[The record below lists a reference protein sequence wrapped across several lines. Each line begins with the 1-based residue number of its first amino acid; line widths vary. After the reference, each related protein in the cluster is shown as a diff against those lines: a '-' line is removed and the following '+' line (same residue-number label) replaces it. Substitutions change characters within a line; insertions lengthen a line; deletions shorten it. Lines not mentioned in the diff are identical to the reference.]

1 MMKRLLVILTL
12 LASSLGVSF
21 AQEYRATVQGLVT
34 DSSQAVIPGASV
46 TMLNVNTGISVT
58 KTSNNLGN
66 YRFDFVEPGTY
77 AVASQAAGFA
87 KSIQENVLVEA
98 LGNITLNFTL
108 NPGRQN
114 QSVTVSATSGAVAL
128 QFNSTSKELTVTHTE
143 LSELPIQMRSPFSAV
158 LLDPAVLNV
167 SGEPMMP
174 YFMWNATEMD
184 FGGQTSRENDVLIDG
199 SSATIGPKGS
209 YTPIM
214 DDVQEL
220 VVTQMAVDSEQ
231 GHSAGGVT
239 NMVTRA
245 GTNALHGA
253 ASYYG
258 VNPSL
263 NAVTNVFTR
272 TPSVSRSNIWGAAA
286 GGPIKKNRLFTF
298 GAYEGRL
305 LSQPNTTVMTLP
317 TAAERNGDY
326 SQSLNV
332 NGDLRTIYNPFS
344 TVFDPATGTETRT
357 PFPGNIIPSNMID
370 PTAAK
375 IMSYIWKPNTTPS
388 NIAGANNF
396 MSTVG
401 LETHYYNF
409 SDRTDWNVS
418 DKLKVFGRYAQF
430 HTILALGD
438 YTGMDSPAESD
449 GMSGSMNSKNLGGNV
464 VYTINPTTVA
474 EVRFSYSSFADNAG
488 VPQNI
493 IGTKGLAGLWPNTAW
508 YQSYLG
514 QYGSTIYFPTITIGS
529 NAFGVPYL
537 WIQQPHSY
545 TWAGKIDKTKGR
557 HTLKAGLESRD
568 QGAFI
573 SYPGNLAFNFSAP
586 TTSSSS
592 ITAPISVSGDPYATF
607 LLGAPDDG
615 SSSGYA
621 APGQF
626 SSYYY
631 GAYVQDDFKVNRRI
645 TLNLGLRYEY
655 ESPPVDSKNQYSR
668 LDLNATNPT
677 LQNNPPPYTSD
688 VVALR
693 TQYLGA
699 SAATP
704 PPNGQWVFNTPSQR
718 GEFNAPGVNFAPR
731 AGIAFRLNDKTA
743 LRAGYGRF
751 LILNSQV
758 QNGYIAN
765 PSFVGYSV
773 NSTILPSQTG
783 VPTTALSNPYP
794 SNNPLQPPVGSA
806 GGVNTNM
813 GNGYGDSWGD
823 GLRDPNYKD
832 GALDRFNLTVERELP
847 GKFRLEISYIQTNG
861 KHMDSSAF
869 WDSFQMNEA
878 NPNLYYTLQGNVL
891 VQYPNPFYNYLT
903 PTQFPGAL
911 RDQPTV
917 TLWQLLQPF
926 PQYGTLYES
935 HVPAEGDKTRNI
947 EIQMHRTYANGFS
960 LLGSYIYN
968 REQLTIW
975 PDSDMTDGPY
985 YYNRTPLWSE
995 GFYPRHR
1002 VIVSTLYA
1010 LPIGRGRK
1018 NLAHLNPFVDGVLGG
1033 WSASSIIN
1041 ITSGQPLRFGGP
1053 YVMTGDPRQGVP
1065 AGYGFNPGAF
1075 SLLPPYTP
1083 RTAPE
1088 VFPGVDG
1095 PVQWNIDAQLSK
1107 SFRIREGMK
1116 LEFRMEAYNLTN
1128 SVVWAPENW
1137 NGAGGT
1143 TYGNPTFG
1151 QKDLLQ
1157 SNIGRTLQ
1165 YSLRLTF

>member
-1 MMKRLLVILTL
+1 MIKRLLVILTL
-12 LASSLGVSF
+12 LASSLGASF
-21 AQEYRATVQGLVT
+21 AQEYRGTVQGLVT
-34 DSSQAVIPGASV
+34 DSSQAVIPAAKMTLV
-46 TMLNVNTGISVT
+46 NVNTGVSVT
-58 KTSNNLGN
+58 KQSNSLGV
-66 YRFDFVEPGTY
+66 YRFDFVEPGIYT
-77 AVASQAAGFA
+77 VAAEASGFA
-87 KSIQENVLVEA
+87 KSIRENVAVDA
-98 LGNITLNFTL
+98 HGNITLDFTL

-114 QSVTVSATSGAVAL
+114 QSVTVTAESGAVAL

-143 LSELPIQMRSPFSAV
+143 LTELPFEYRSPITAV
-158 LLDPAVLNV
+158 LLDPAVVNV
-167 SGEPMMP
+167 YPDKP
-174 YFMWNATEMD
+174 YPYYMWQMTEMD

-209 YTPIM
+209 YMPVV

-220 VVTQMAVDSEQ
+220 VVDQMAVDSEQ

-245 GTNALHGA
+245 GTNAFHGT

-258 VNPSL
+258 INPSL

-272 TPSVSRSNIWGAAA
+272 TPSVSRSNIWGAAG
-286 GGPIKKNRLFTF
+286 GGPIKKNKLFTF

-305 LSQPNTTVMTLP
+305 VSSPNTTVMTLP

-326 SQSLNV
+326 SQSLNIS
-332 NGDLRTIYNPFS
+332 GDLRTIYNPYT
-344 TVFDPATGTETRT
+344 TVFDPVAGTQTRT
-357 PFPGNIIPSNMID
+357 PFTGNIIPSNMID

-401 LETHYYNF
+401 INTHYYNF

-449 GMSGSMNSKNLGGNV
+449 GMSGSMNSKNLGGNA

-474 EVRFSYSSFADNAG
+474 EVRFGYTSFIDNAG

-493 IGTKGLAGLWPNTAW
+493 IGTKGLASLWPSSAW
-508 YQSYLG
+508 YQPYLS

-529 NAFGVPYL
+529 NNFGVPYL

-545 TWAGKIDKTKGR
+545 TWAGKLVKSRGR
-557 HTLKAGLESRD
+557 HDLKAGLEARY

-573 SYPGNLAFNFSAP
+573 SYPGNLAFNFTAP

-592 ITAPISVSGDPYATF
+592 ITAPTKVSGDPYATF
-607 LLGAPDDG
+607 LLGAPDNG
-615 SSSGYA
+615 SSSGFA

-631 GAYVQDDFKVNRRI
+631 GAYVQDDLKLSRRI

-655 ESPPVDSKNQYSR
+655 ESTPVDSKNQYSR
-668 LDLNATNPT
+668 LDLNGTNPT
-677 LQNNPPPYTSD
+677 LQGNPPPYTSD
-688 VVALR
+688 VIALR
-693 TQYLGA
+693 SQYLGA

-704 PPNGQWVFNTPSQR
+704 PPNGEWVFNTPSQR
-718 GEFNAPGVNFAPR
+718 GQFDAPGVNFAPR

-765 PSFVGYSV
+765 PAFVGYST
-773 NSTILPSQTG
+773 NSTVLPSLNG

-794 SNNPLQPPVGSA
+794 SNNSLQLPVGSA
-806 GGVNTNM
+806 GGVNTNL
-813 GNGYGDSWGD
+813 GNGYGDDWGD

-832 GALDRFNLTVERELP
+832 GALNRYNLTVERELP
-847 GKFRLEISYIQTNG
+847 GKFRLEISYLETDG

-869 WDSFQMNEA
+869 WDSFPENEA
-878 NPNLYYTLQGNVL
+878 NPNLYYTLQGNSL
-891 VQYPNPFYNYLT
+891 VQYPNPFYNYMT
-903 PTQFPGAL
+903 PAQFPGGL
-911 RDQPTV
+911 RNQPTV
-917 TLWQLLQPF
+917 TLWQLLRPY
-926 PQYGTLYES
+926 PQYTNLYES
-935 HVPAEGDKTRNI
+935 HVPVEGDITRNI
-947 EIQMHRTYANGFS
+947 EFRVQRTYANGFS
-960 LLGSYIYN
+960 LLGSYIYSH
-968 REQLTIW
+968 EQLTIW
-975 PDSDMTDGPY
+975 PDGDMTDGPY
-985 YYNRTPLWSE
+985 YYNHTPVWSE
-995 GFYPRHR
+995 GFYSRHR
-1002 VIVSTLYA
+1002 MITSTLYA
-1010 LPIGRGRK
+1010 LPVGRGKK
-1018 NLAHLNPFVDGVLGG
+1018 NLAHMNPVLDGVLGG
-1033 WSASSIIN
+1033 WSASSIIS
-1041 ITSGQPLRFGGP
+1041 ITSGKPLRMGGS
-1053 YVMTGDPRQGVP
+1053 YIMTGNPAQNVP

-1075 SLLPPYTP
+1075 ALLPAYTP
-1083 RTAPE
+1083 QTAPQI
-1088 VFPGVDG
+1088 FPGVDG

-1107 SFRIREGMK
+1107 SFRLREGID
-1116 LEFRMEAYNLTN
+1116 LHFRMEAYNLTN
-1128 SVVWAPENW
+1128 SVVWASEDT
-1137 NGAGGT
+1137 G
-1143 TYGNPTFG
+1143 YGDSTFG
-1151 QKDLLQ
+1151 QKNLAQ